1 MQRIVKLN
9 PEHISVYS
17 LVVEEKTPIEE
28 KIKNKE
34 LILPEENVERKMYWE
49 VKKILEKNGYKHYE
63 ISNYAKPGFESK
75 HNSNCWEQKEYFGF
89 GVGAHSYTDGV
100 RYSNTENIED
110 YIENYKNGKQ
120 ENNFI
125 FHEKQDKL
133 SQMKEFIMLGL
144 RKIEGVKKSEFKEKF
159 EIDIKKFFN
168 MELEKLLK
176 EKLITEDEKTIKL
189 SNKGID
195 LANLVWQE
203 FV

>member
-1 MQRIVKLN
+1 M
-9 PEHISVYS
+9 
-17 LVVEEKTPIEE
+17 
-28 KIKNKE
+28 
-34 LILPEENVERKMYWE
+34 PEEDVERKMYWT
-49 VKKILEKNGYKHYE
+49 VKELLEKNGYKHYE
-63 ISNYAKPGFESK
+63 ISNYAKPGFESR

-89 GVGAHSYTDGV
+89 GVGAHSYTDGA
-100 RYSNTENIED
+100 RYSNTEKLEE

-144 RKIEGVKKSEFKEKF
+144 RKIEGVKKSDFKEKF
-159 EIDIKKFFN
+159 GINMKNFFN
-168 MELEKLLK
+168 VEIQ
-176 EKLITEDEKTIKL
+176 KLIKQKLIIEDEKTIKL

>member
-176 EKLITEDEKTIKL
+176 EKLIIEDEKVIKL